1 MSGFIETSVA
11 AASAALPEL
20 ERLKGK
26 RLLLTGATGF
36 IGTWLLEQ
44 LAYLNDRWDV
54 PCQVYAPTR
63 APQAFATKAPHLF
76 ARAEFTFASGDV
88 RSFAA
93 PDQPCDYIVH
103 AAASASPLTKQQSP
117 LDVGDTIVDGVRRVL
132 EMARGWQSVGMLFLS
147 SGAVYGVQPPA
158 LERLPEE
165 YTGGPDL
172 ARSDAT
178 YGEGKR
184 YAETLCVAY
193 QRAYGVP
200 VMIARPFTFMAPYLD
215 LSAGFAST
223 DFLRDALNGRPLEI
237 KGDGT
242 TVRSYAGP
250 VALLSMLW
258 ATLLRG
264 APGRAYNVGAEEAV
278 SVLELA
284 QLVTAARATPLE
296 IHVAQQPTPGRL
308 PARYVPD
315 LTRMRDELGVQAHED
330 LDALVRETMG
340 WQRAQVAAMPSS
352 SGGSAAD

>member
-1 MSGFIETSVA
+1 MSGFVETSVA

-44 LAYLNDRWDV
+44 LAYLNDRWDA

-63 APQAFATKAPHLF
+63 APQAFAAKAPHLF
-76 ARAEFTFASGDV
+76 ARPEFTFASGDV

-93 PDQPCDYIVH
+93 PDQPCDYVVH

-117 LDVGDTIVDGVRRVL
+117 LDVGDTIVDGTRRVL
-132 EMARGWQSVGMLFLS
+132 EMARGWRSAGVLFLS
-147 SGAVYGVQPPA
+147 SGAVYGVQPPSV
-158 LERLPEE
+158 ERLPEE
-165 YTGGPDL
+165 YTGGPHL
-172 ARSDAT
+172 ARPDAT

-200 VMIARPFTFMAPYLD
+200 VTIARPFTFMAPYLD
-215 LSAGFAST
+215 LGAGFAST
-223 DFLRDALNGRPLEI
+223 DFLRDALNDRPLEI

-264 APGRAYNVGAEEAV
+264 AAGRTYNVGAEEAV

-284 QLVTAARATPLE
+284 RLVTAASTTPLE
-296 IHVAQQPTPGRL
+296 IHIAQQPTPGQL

-315 LTRMRDELGVQAHED
+315 LTRMRGELGVQAHED
-330 LDALVRETMG
+330 LGALVRETMA
-340 WQRAQVAAMPSS
+340 WQRDELS
-352 SGGSAAD
+352 